1 MPAST
6 DNPASRNARLALV
19 CVGVFVVMV
28 GAAFAAV
35 PFYRAFC
42 QATGFNGAVR
52 RASNITPVNQI
63 SAKTVVVR
71 FDTNVNGVD
80 WRFEPVQARQT
91 VHLGESKLA
100 FFRATNLSDRAI
112 TGRALF
118 NVLPES
124 AGPYFSKLECFCFK
138 NQTLAPG
145 QTAEFPV
152 VYTVDPRYAED
163 RDTRGQTE
171 ITLSYTFFPA
181 TSGPGSTKQ
190 AQRAAPAASALGG
203 SAQAAL

>member
-1 MPAST
+1 MSQPT
-6 DNPASRNARLALV
+6 DPSRRNARVALI
-19 CVGVFVVMV
+19 CLGVSVVMV

-52 RASNITPVNQI
+52 RASATSQGAV

-71 FDTNVNGVD
+71 FDTNVNGID
-80 WRFEPVQARQT
+80 WRFEPEQARQT
-91 VHLGESKLA
+91 VHLGENKLA
-100 FFRATNLSDRAI
+100 FFRATNLSGRTL

-145 QTAEFPV
+145 QSAEFPV
-152 VYTVDPRYAED
+152 VYTVDHRYAQD
-163 RDTRGQTE
+163 RDTRDQAE

-181 TSGPGSTKQ
+181 ADAGAARQ
-190 AQRAAPAASALGG
+190 AKAAAQPAAAS
-203 SAQAAL
+203 